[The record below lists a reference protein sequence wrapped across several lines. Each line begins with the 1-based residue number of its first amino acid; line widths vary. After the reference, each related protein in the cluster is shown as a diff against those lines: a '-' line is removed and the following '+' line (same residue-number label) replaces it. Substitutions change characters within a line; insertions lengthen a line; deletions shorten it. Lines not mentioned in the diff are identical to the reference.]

1 MHRRLG
7 HPSKEVLR
15 HAKDHTKGF
24 PNGIKIPNTSD
35 DVCPGCVQGKM
46 PSASHPPSIT
56 RATTPF
62 KRIHSDLKSFPLLSY
77 AKYKYFIVF
86 LDDYTSYAWITLLCD
101 KASAITALRQWLA
114 LIKNQFDTTIKE
126 WMSDAG
132 GEYKSDVFLKT
143 LKDAGITVLQSTPHM
158 PQQNGRAECFMRTI
172 MDKAQAMWLEACL
185 PQSWWEFAVN
195 HAAHCYNRTPMSH
208 INWKTPYQ
216 LLNNEI
222 PDISHLRVFGSGAY
236 VHIPESRRKNKL
248 SPKSEL
254 MIYLGRPSGM
264 KGDMF
269 MHTPNTLFYSDK
281 ALFDEMLFPRCSNQ
295 QTPGKI
301 RGTTQLDEPPSNQ
314 PPLDF
319 EDTTPGD
326 LDLSPP
332 EPPKGSSA
340 PQPDRVEEVP
350 VKADDPPEQQAPP
363 PRPDPVPKPKG
374 KSRSRPETTSDV
386 APRRSEQ
393 LRKVPTN
400 PDNIYGD

>member
-1 MHRRLG
+1 MLKIILRVFPMGLKFLIHLMMY
-7 HPSKEVLR
+7 VL
-15 HAKDHTKGF
+15 
-24 PNGIKIPNTSD
+24 
-35 DVCPGCVQGKM
+35 DVCKAKCLLHL
-46 PSASHPPSIT
+46 HPPSIT

-86 LDDYTSYAWITLLCD
+86 LDDYTSYSWITLLCD
-101 KASAITALRQWLA
+101 KGSAITALRQWLA

-143 LKDAGITVLQSTPHM
+143 LKDAGITVLQSTPHT
-158 PQQNGRAECFMRTI
+158 PQQNGRAERFMRTI
-172 MDKAQAMWLEACL
+172 MDKAQAMRLEACL

-195 HAAHCYNRTPMSH
+195 HAAHCYNRTPMSC

-222 PDISHLRVFGSGAY
+222 PDISHLRVFGCGTY

-281 ALFDEMLFPRCSNQ
+281 ALLMKCYSLTALISRLL
-295 QTPGKI
+295 GKYV
-301 RGTTQLDEPPSNQ
+301 GQPS
-314 PPLDF
+314 
-319 EDTTPGD
+319 
-326 LDLSPP
+326 
-332 EPPKGSSA
+332 
-340 PQPDRVEEVP
+340 
-350 VKADDPPEQQAPP
+350 
-363 PRPDPVPKPKG
+363 
-374 KSRSRPETTSDV
+374 
-386 APRRSEQ
+386 
-393 LRKVPTN
+393 
-400 PDNIYGD
+400 